1 VIAPLREHELRWLRS
16 ILVVFGVLGALLIL
30 LLMLGAT
37 GVSPLI
43 WTIL

>member
-1 VIAPLREHELRWLRS
+1 VIAPLREHELPWLRS
-16 ILVVFGVLGALLIL
+16 ILIVFGVIGALLVL

-37 GVSPLI
+37 GISPLI